1 MAQFRAFSVYEDK
14 PTEVE
19 VKKREPTFKP
29 FVSKEIRKD
38 NFFTNAAENVRN
50 LCIQV
55 EKSKQQEQVKEV
67 VAIRYLK
74 QIILLKESMLKF

>member
-29 FVSKEIRKD
+29 FVAKEIRKD

-55 EKSKQQEQVKEV
+55 EKSKQQEQIKEV
-67 VAIRYLK
+67 VAIR
-74 QIILLKESMLKF
+74 